1 MTKTQYTNFNR
12 LNNLMET
19 AIRDAEIRAFY
30 DGLSYNELGY
40 DKKISICS
48 KKFSISYESIRRF
61 IIQKPKISSILL
73 GSGGEYLTCFKA
85 IMEGYAASPIN
96 HLAYDVVIDDHPNIY
111 RVQVKTSRYYGERPS
126 CIFQL
131 RRRSMNYK
139 TKMSKDYKYN
149 KNDFELYAFVEPDQ
163 LKVAFI
169 PRSEITTTC
178 KYTINPKLMDKYTLK
193 RAIKVLNG

>member
-1 MTKTQYTNFNR
+1 
-12 LNNLMET
+12 
-19 AIRDAEIRAFY
+19 
-30 DGLSYNELGY
+30 
-40 DKKISICS
+40 
-48 KKFSISYESIRRF
+48 
-61 IIQKPKISSILL
+61 
-73 GSGGEYLTCFKA
+73 
-85 IMEGYAASPIN
+85 MEGYAASPIN

-163 LKVAFI
+163 MKVAFI
-169 PRSEITTTC
+169 PRVEITTTC